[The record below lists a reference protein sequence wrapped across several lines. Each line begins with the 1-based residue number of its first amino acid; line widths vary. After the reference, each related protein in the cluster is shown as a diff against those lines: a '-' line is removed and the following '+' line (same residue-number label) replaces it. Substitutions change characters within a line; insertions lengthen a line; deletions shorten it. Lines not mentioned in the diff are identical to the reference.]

1 MSAIT
6 STPIHPVLTN
16 RRSPRSFD
24 ANAIISSDDLLA
36 ILEAARWAPSANNFQ
51 PWRFHV
57 GVRGD
62 EVFNSILAA
71 LVPFN
76 QSWANRASA
85 LVLVSIVNQ
94 NEDGTTRAISGFDA
108 GLSVSQLTF
117 EAHSRGQVAHQMAGF
132 DATKA
137 AQTFDLAEAISP
149 IVVIAIGT
157 QGPAEQLEGV
167 LLERE
172 NAPRQRKELS
182 EIVLAG
188 LPN

>member
-1 MSAIT
+1 MSATT
-6 STPIHPVLTN
+6 STPIHPVLSN

-24 ANAIISSDDLLA
+24 ATATISNKALVA

-62 EVFNSILAA
+62 EVFNSILST

-94 NEDGTTRAISGFDA
+94 NEDGTPRPISGFDA
-108 GLSVSQLTF
+108 GLAVSQLTF
-117 EAHSRGQVAHQMAGF
+117 EAHSRDQVAHQMAGF
-132 DATKA
+132 DAAKA
-137 AQTFDLAEAISP
+137 AQTFELPNQIAP

>member
-1 MSAIT
+1 MIAKT
-6 STPIHPVLTN
+6 ATPIHPVLAN

-24 ANAIISSDDLLA
+24 ATSMISKEDLLA
-36 ILEAARWAPSANNFQ
+36 ILESARWAPSANNFQ

-62 EVFNSILAA
+62 EVFAAILAT

-85 LVLVSIVNQ
+85 LVMVSIVNQ
-94 NEDGTTRAISGFDA
+94 NEDGTPRAISGFDA

-132 DATKA
+132 DA
-137 AQTFDLAEAISP
+137 AIATESFGLPKNITP

-157 QGPAEQLEGV
+157 QGSPDQLEGI

-172 NAPRQRKELS
+172 NAPRERKELA